1 MSWERVYKNYNKNH
15 LFFCVYKLTRS
26 LETKWG
32 IIKYDVSK
40 FIRNFEI
47 IQAFQKLDANHKN
60 ILQKYLKLYKVK
72 HLKKVKLYFHT
83 LLVGFNRHL
92 TLG

>member
-1 MSWERVYKNYNKNH
+1 
-15 LFFCVYKLTRS
+15 

-47 IQAFQKLDANHKN
+47 VQALQKLDANHKN
-60 ILQKYLKLYKVK
+60 ILQKVLKLYKVK
-72 HLKKVKLYFHT
+72 HLKNIELYFHT
-83 LLVGFNRHL
+83 LLVGFDKHP
-92 TLG
+92 TLVDECMKAKNHAP